1 MKKYVFQTKDE
12 MAAAAASSVVQTIK
26 HAIRA
31 KGQAKIVLG
40 TGASQF
46 ELYEHLVATKGLDW
60 FKVVMFHL
68 DEYIGLEPG
77 HPAGL
82 RTYLMK
88 YFVNKVAPLR
98 AMYLVRGEAADPAQE
113 CKRLAVLIRAHPID
127 VACIGFGENGHLAF
141 NDPPADFVTE
151 EPYLVVSLDER
162 CRMQQVNEGWFKS
175 LAQVPTRAISMSVPQ
190 ILKSKHLVATV
201 PDLRKA
207 EAVKNAL
214 EGPVTPQ
221 CPASAIQQHE
231 NCEVFLDEPA
241 ASRLSRE
248 M

>member
-12 MAAAAASSVVQTIK
+12 MATAAASSVVQAIN
-26 HAIRA
+26 HAIHT
-31 KGQAKIVLG
+31 KGQANIVLG
-40 TGASQF
+40 TGASQV
-46 ELYEHLVATKGLDW
+46 ELYQHLVASKGVDW

-77 HPAGL
+77 HPAAL

-88 YFVNKVAPLR
+88 HFVDKVAPLR
-98 AMYLVRGEAADPAQE
+98 AMYLIKGEAADPGQE

-127 VACIGFGENGHLAF
+127 VACLGFGENGHLAF
-141 NDPPADFVTE
+141 NDPPADFETQ
-151 EPYLVVSLDER
+151 EPYLVAQLDER
-162 CRMQQVNEGWFKS
+162 CRLQQVSEGWFKS
-175 LAQVPTRAISMSVPQ
+175 VPQVPPRAISMIIRQ
-190 ILKSKHLVATV
+190 ILKSKQLVVTV

-221 CPASAIQQHE
+221 CPASIVQQHE
-231 NCEVFLDEPA
+231 NCDIFLDEAA

-248 M
+248 L

>member
-1 MKKYVFQTKDE
+1 M
-12 MAAAAASSVVQTIK
+12 
-26 HAIRA
+26 
-31 KGQAKIVLG
+31 
-40 TGASQF
+40 
-46 ELYEHLVATKGLDW
+46 YEHLVASKGVDW

-68 DEYIGLEPG
+68 DEYIGLAPG

-88 YFVNKVAPLR
+88 NFVDRVGPLR
-98 AMYLVRGEAADPAQE
+98 AMYLIKGEAPDPVQE
-113 CKRLAVLIRAHPID
+113 CKRMGVLIQAHPID

-141 NDPPADFVTE
+141 NDPPADFETE
-151 EPYLVVSLDER
+151 EPYLVVELDKR
-162 CRMQQVNEGWFKS
+162 CRMQQVGEGWFQS
-175 LAQVPTRAISMSVPQ
+175 LEQVPARAISMSVRQ
-190 ILKSKHLVATV
+190 ILKSRQLVATV

-221 CPASAIQQHE
+221 CPASIVQQHE
-231 NCEVFLDEPA
+231 NCFIFLDEPA
-241 ASRLSRE
+241 ASRLSGE